1 LDRLGQKNEPFSL
14 HLSFHS
20 PHAPMTP
27 SEPFASMYDPSD
39 MQPPTSISD
48 PMENSPYR
56 QANGRL
62 EDTQY
67 ADPQKIKYMIS
78 NYYALVKEID
88 EWVGEILDLIDDL
101 NLTDNTMLIF
111 TSDHG
116 EMLGSH
122 GMREKNNFYE
132 ESVRV
137 PLLIRFPGRIKP
149 GTVVDDKPVSHI
161 DLFATIFDYLG
172 LKKYAS
178 DGESLRKFI
187 DGSGKDEETFAV
199 SEWTPNAIGV
209 PNLMI
214 RSKRWKFMCPCLANS
229 TVMNALYDLEND
241 PNELNNLLGKNSKKK
256 RYRGYVAQGE
266 VMKNELV
273 LWLKKVGSTYL
284 NEVKMRKVLL
294 YKRDKIIKAEFH
306 EALSVNRKSACRIMR
321 KSMSISVIINS

>member
-1 LDRLGQKNEPFSL
+1 
-14 HLSFHS
+14 
-20 PHAPMTP
+20 MTP
-27 SEPFASMYDPSD
+27 SEPFASMYGDPSD

-56 QANGRL
+56 QGNRRL
-62 EDTQY
+62 NFTQY

-88 EWVGEILDLIDDL
+88 EWVGEILDLIDRLDL
-101 NLTDNTMLIF
+101 TTNKMLIF

-116 EMLGSH
+116 EMLG
-122 GMREKNNFYE
+122 K
-132 ESVRV
+132 SVRV

-149 GTVVDDKPVSHI
+149 GTVVADKPVSHI
-161 DLFATIFDYLG
+161 DLFVTIFDYLDLG
-172 LKKYAS
+172 KYVS

-199 SEWTPNAIGV
+199 SEWRPDHVGV

-241 PNELNNLLGKNSKKK
+241 PITN
-256 RYRGYVAQGE
+256 
-266 VMKNELV
+266 
-273 LWLKKVGSTYL
+273 
-284 NEVKMRKVLL
+284 
-294 YKRDKIIKAEFH
+294 
-306 EALSVNRKSACRIMR
+306 
-321 KSMSISVIINS
+321 